1 MRHTSL
7 PVPSLRAALP
17 LLLCLALWAAAWGLP
32 GASPAAAQGGGD
44 LQQGFDAPLPGAGG
58 KTQGD
63 SLEGGFEAPLP
74 GSPAGGE
81 SAAETPSPWSLDGF
95 LRLDGAYNF
104 AHDPPAVPGQTDYR
118 GWSKLRLALRLEV
131 AYDFAEDWKAYVSGQ
146 AFRDAIYQL
155 KGEEH
160 YTPQVLDAYQQ
171 EGEIREAWVR
181 GTPVPN
187 LDLKVGRQIVVWGK
201 SDNLRVADVLN
212 PVDERE
218 PGLTDLEDLR
228 IPVTMSRVDYYVGDW
243 GLQAVAVHEIR
254 FNKEPVYG
262 SDFYPTCWTPGNP
275 SACAAAGTFPAQ
287 VTDTVPTHGGRNT
300 EYGASLS
307 GIFTGWDLA
316 FYWAEVFD
324 DFGYIVPDVDNNP
337 FNGFQPVRYHPRVHM
352 AGAAA
357 NVALGNWLLKGETA
371 HFDGLRFNSVPG
383 RSFRRLDGLLG
394 VEYSPSTDT
403 TVTLEG
409 VGRRVLDYDSA
420 LRDFP
425 ALADEQAEVTAEYA
439 LSYRASFLRET
450 VDVVA
455 VILAFGGRADEGTVQ
470 RYQVTYE
477 LARALDV
484 TGGVV
489 IYTPGGG
496 GNTLLANA
504 KDNDRLFFETK
515 WSF

>member
-1 MRHTSL
+1 MHQRQ
-7 PVPSLRAALP
+7 PGEAA
-17 LLLCLALWAAAWGLP
+17 
-32 GASPAAAQGGGD
+32 GD
-44 LQQGFDAPLPGAGG
+44 F
-58 KTQGD
+58 
-63 SLEGGFEAPLP
+63 
-74 GSPAGGE
+74 
-81 SAAETPSPWSLDGF
+81 
-95 LRLDGAYNF
+95 
-104 AHDPPAVPGQTDYR
+104 
-118 GWSKLRLALRLEV
+118 
-131 AYDFAEDWKAYVSGQ
+131 
-146 AFRDAIYQL
+146 IYQL

-181 GTPVPN
+181 GTPAHN

-201 SDNLRVADVLN
+201 SDNLRVTDVLN

-228 IPVTMSRVDYYVGDW
+228 IPVTMTRVDYYLGKW

-254 FNKEPVYG
+254 FNKEPALG
-262 SDFYPTCWTPGNP
+262 SDFYPFPLDVAEQVP
-275 SACAAAGTFPAQ
+275 SS
-287 VTDTVPTHGGRNT
+287 GGRNT
-300 EYGASLS
+300 EYGASLN
-307 GIFTGWDLA
+307 GIFSGWDLA

-324 DFGYIVPDVDNNP
+324 DFGYVVPDADHNP

-352 AGAAA
+352 VGSAA
-357 NVALGNWLLKGETA
+357 NVALGNWLLKGEVA
-371 HFDGLRFNSVPG
+371 EFDGLKFASTGN

-394 VEYSPSTDT
+394 LEFTPSTDT
-403 TVTLEG
+403 TIALEAKG
-409 VGRRVLDYDSA
+409 QRVLDYDAA
-420 LRDFP
+420 LKVYPLF
-425 ALADEQAEVTAEYA
+425 ALEQSETTNEYA

-455 VILAFGGRADEGTVQ
+455 VILAFGASADEGTVQ

-477 LARALDV
+477 LAEALDV

-489 IYTPGGG
+489 IYTAGGG
-496 GNTLLANA
+496 GNVLLTNA